1 MANTEGMSDEFVAS
15 LMTTPVSKP
24 TSASKGGK
32 KITEKDSSMSGSG
45 VPDIMERPQKASVN
59 RRRRKGAPIMSAV
72 TNQRLQERMEMP
84 MPEGGQPS
92 AQVIRSSQSSNTA
105 VKTGQEPKRIST
117 SQISERQQVNSRI
130 GGPTTPETP
139 GVLPPSIVGDVV
151 EHSVSPM
158 ERKTTRFQ
166 RKQNQSR
173 FSQQAKAS
181 QFQQQQ
187 HQEGQSN
194 NAGPLLPNAGFP
206 SVHMPIGTFVK
217 KPKQSQR
224 STTKGKKPTRKPI
237 VAEKPPSEQDSM
249 QQASARDATNMLAQ
263 MSMEDI
269 QSHQRD
275 LEAALS
281 PDIKAFLKA
290 RSQQKNK
297 KKQQQDQTEEPVVGV
312 EEDATPEPT
321 ESETP
326 IMEKKKTEKNP
337 QQEKERLAKLMS
349 SVRTHHDLD
358 QAYHQEMQQAHPLEH
373 EPLLDAGEQGT
384 TDASTLPNDN
394 SRNDPV
400 DKDFDMACDLLRSTV
415 KRQTLWAARLV
426 SQSLSERVRELQQE
440 KLGHTSSKTST
451 TKKNWPLLLPISL
464 RCLMDEP
471 IHGQGILHTYVLQ
484 ALYSLLVLN
493 AVDDHLVW
501 VDSSTRTGRTMEGGD
516 NKNNQNGELPTIA
529 TDLSSSRWSE
539 KDMYQHFF
547 MEDAIPTPPLDTA
560 YPSNTVQPLAVDT
573 GKSSSSVAA
582 YSTSSSS
589 TSAMEDA
596 KAFEKDPMWTLLS
609 KMRIIPR
616 LSQLLCPKN
625 DALMLPEEAWI
636 ASCGILAMLGQR
648 SPGAATVIVHQKSMF
663 EQILDRCLMR
673 YSLERQQPG
682 HQLEEIALLEQVAF
696 ASIQL
701 LLTLARQ
708 SRVTAKAMAPHME
721 EVLPALLLPSDG
733 LSPLELRLQKMGII
747 LWRTLMRYGLGL
759 PGFAT
764 MLKMAAH
771 HWALPHT
778 NPSSLSAEYLSAFT
792 QILECARVAQSKTS
806 ALDKAKTK
814 PIIDEESM
822 RILSMVPTHLAATQR
837 QLLLPSAPAS
847 DSDPS
852 SLTTQSVD
860 ACREF
865 QWKAARLR
873 FLSSYWSLAANTSQS
888 TANQEVKVE
897 EIAMEDE
904 LAFLENLDLWTD
916 PGGVL
921 EVAWKLVWQQE
932 SEDYEDL
939 AIGTPKEAAASAF
952 LSSFAN
958 TLVEM
963 DMSRTS
969 QKNRMVQQLTKAV
982 VKHFVERIIEGCK
995 RTRILSGN
1003 EKGDLSTWA
1012 LPRQGWMNQCYF
1024 AVAKLLFHAYSIGV
1038 LTSSSDINQARM
1050 LVFFLLANLE
1060 RGQEAVAAVLFSQ
1073 DVLFMPSGNPLH
1085 DSSSGSSPISTLFL
1099 GEICG
1104 SEMARKQLD
1113 HSFKLQHGFGLTV
1126 EGYGPFALDS
1136 LLSATDRMG
1145 PKTNGE
1151 LILPLGN
1158 LWLLQTLSGSI
1169 QMKQQTVDKGTNEAV
1184 RVVSTALGLLLELE
1198 EAEEIDATC
1207 RWYSPSIPVGA
1218 KMYYLLNV
1226 CLHPETILRDE
1237 RIAEASGALF
1247 EKYCSQLNETSLF
1260 ELSQA
1265 CLHHTEPAKKEV
1277 ADPEVDQDTEE
1288 KEKALLDK
1296 LLNSNMTTDTLSPE
1310 AMRSLEALLED
1321 VIAAFRDYGAQYS
1334 FFTKCVRLFLSPVY
1348 PPSIRCRTMQELR
1361 GMLHLLTLPDDSKSD
1376 EELLEVFLSGGLPA
1390 ADGSTKDAS
1399 SVLDALAVA
1408 VAKESSDRNLDGFF
1422 LHFVVATLGRNLA
1435 SSISDEIGSL
1445 SMMRRLNRI
1454 PSRISS
1460 LVCDFVLM
1468 ILKEKGSKKEMAV
1481 AAVKAC
1487 ADGKADDNFVLESRI
1502 ASIREGLE
1510 R

>member
-1 MANTEGMSDEFVAS
+1 MANTEGMPDEFVAS
-15 LMTTPVSKP
+15 LMMTPVSGT
-24 TSASKGGK
+24 TSASKDK
-32 KITEKDSSMSGSG
+32 ESAENDSSVIGAG
-45 VPDIMERPQKASVN
+45 VPDIVERSQKPRIN
-59 RRRRKGAPIMSAV
+59 RRRRKGAPIMSTA
-72 TNQRLQERMEMP
+72 TNQRLQERMNMP

-105 VKTGQEPKRIST
+105 ATTRQQPQRIAT
-117 SQISERQQVNSRI
+117 SQISQRPQVDSSA
-130 GGPTTPETP
+130 GGAVDTPAM
-139 GVLPPSIVGDVV
+139 LPPSIVGEIV

-166 RKQNQSR
+166 RKHKQSR
-173 FSQQAKAS
+173 FAQQTKAS
-181 QFQQQQ
+181 QFQQQNLS
-187 HQEGQSN
+187 SN
-194 NAGPLLPNAGFP
+194 GLSQNAGFP
-206 SVHMPIGTFVK
+206 SVHMPIGTFVN

-224 STTKGKKPTRKPI
+224 KATKVSKPTSKPI
-237 VAEKPPSEQDSM
+237 PQVAEQPQSEQESM
-249 QQASARDATNMLAQ
+249 QQASKRDATNMLAQ
-263 MSMEDI
+263 MSSEEI

-281 PDIKAFLKA
+281 PNVKAFLKA
-290 RSQQKNK
+290 RSLQK
-297 KKQQQDQTEEPVVGV
+297 KKQQEQKEEPIV
-312 EEDATPEPT
+312 EEDTTPDASTEP
-321 ESETP
+321 ETL
-326 IMEKKKTEKNP
+326 IETKKTETNS
-337 QQEKERLAKLMS
+337 QEEKERLAKLMS
-349 SVRTHHDLD
+349 SVRTHQDLD
-358 QAYHQEMQQAHPLEH
+358 RAYHQEMQQAHPLEH
-373 EPLLDAGEQGT
+373 ETPLVDAGEGT
-384 TDASTLPNDN
+384 TDATLPND
-394 SRNDPV
+394 SNDDPVV
-400 DKDFDMACDLLRSTV
+400 DKDFDMACDLLRSSA

-440 KLGHTSSKTST
+440 KLGQRRTSKT
-451 TKKNWPLLLPISL
+451 TKRKNWPLLLPISL

-484 ALYSLLVLN
+484 ALYSLLLLN

-501 VDSSTRTGRTMEGGD
+501 VDSTSRTGGTMKGVRNGNDE
-516 NKNNQNGELPTIA
+516 NGEMPAISRE
-529 TDLSSSRWSE
+529 LSSSPWSE

-547 MEDAIPTPPLDTA
+547 MDDAIPTPPLDTA
-560 YPSNTVQPLAVDT
+560 YPSNTVQPLAVDNS
-573 GKSSSSVAA
+573 GKSSKPVAA

-648 SPGAATVIVHQKSMF
+648 SPGAASVIVHQKSLF
-663 EQILDRCLMR
+663 SQILDRCLMR

-682 HQLEEIALLEQVAF
+682 HQPEEIALLEQVAF
-696 ASIQL
+696 ASMQL
-701 LLTLARQ
+701 LQTLARQ

-721 EVLPALLLPSDG
+721 EVLPALLLPSNN

-747 LWRTLMRYGLGL
+747 LWRTLLRYGLGL

-778 NPSSLSAEYLSAFT
+778 NPSSLSTEYLSAFT

-806 ALDKAKTK
+806 AIAAKAKKK
-814 PIIDEESM
+814 PIIDEETM

-837 QLLLPSAPAS
+837 QLLPSTPAS
-847 DSDPS
+847 DSNPA

-860 ACREF
+860 SCREF
-865 QWKAARLR
+865 QWEAARLS
-873 FLSSYWSLAANTSQS
+873 FLSSYWTLAASTAQS

-897 EIAMEDE
+897 EISMEDE
-904 LAFLENLDLWTD
+904 LAFLETLDVWTD

-921 EVAWKLVWQQE
+921 EAAWKLVWQQE
-932 SEDYEDL
+932 FEEVEEL
-939 AIGTPKEAAASAF
+939 PIGAPKEAAASAF
-952 LSSFAN
+952 LLSFAN

-963 DMSRTS
+963 DMSRSS

-995 RTRILSGN
+995 RTKLLSGN
-1003 EKGDLSTWA
+1003 ENSDLPTPA
-1012 LPRQGWMNQCYF
+1012 LPRQGWMNQCDF
-1024 AVAKLLFHAYSIGV
+1024 AVAKLLFHAHSVGV

-1050 LVFFLLANLE
+1050 FAFFLLGNLE

-1085 DSSSGSSPISTLFL
+1085 DSASGSSPISSLFL

-1113 HSFKLQHGFGLTV
+1113 HSFKLQHGFGLTA

-1145 PKTNGE
+1145 PTTNGE

-1169 QMKQQTVDKGTNEAV
+1169 QMKQQTIDKGTNEAV

-1226 CLHPETILRDE
+1226 CLHPETILREE

-1247 EKYCSQLNETSLF
+1247 EKYCSQLNETSSLF
-1260 ELSQA
+1260 ELSHA
-1265 CLHHTEPAKKEV
+1265 CLRHTEPAKKEV
-1277 ADPEVDQDTEE
+1277 ADPEADQSTDE

-1296 LLNSNMTTDTLSPE
+1296 LLHPNMETDTALSPE

-1321 VIAAFRDYGAQYS
+1321 VTTAYRDYGAQYS

-1348 PPSIRCRTMQELR
+1348 PPSIRCRTMEELR

-1376 EELLEVFLSGGLPA
+1376 EELLEVFLSGGLPE
-1390 ADGSTKDAS
+1390 ADGSTKDPS
-1399 SVLDALAVA
+1399 SVLDAIAVA
-1408 VAKESSDRNLDGFF
+1408 VAQESSGRNLDGFF
-1422 LHFVVATLGRNLA
+1422 LHFAVATLGRNLA
-1435 SSISDEIGSL
+1435 SSISDETGSL
-1445 SMMRRLNRI
+1445 SMKRRLSQI
-1454 PSRISS
+1454 PSRICSF
-1460 LVCDFVLM
+1460 VCDVASM
-1468 ILKEKGSKKEMAV
+1468 ILKDKGSKKDLSL
-1481 AAVKAC
+1481 AAVKVC
-1487 ADGKADDNFVLESRI
+1487 SEGKADDNFDLESRI
-1502 ASIREGLE
+1502 ASIREG
-1510 R
+1510 